1 VQNRPIVEPA
11 RSVEKKLTGRVDRRI
26 GRRAPMLSSSTP
38 VLRRAPDFHIGRI
51 GNKMHRIALVMIVR
65 DEERSLGRCLAS
77 AMPWVDEAVVL
88 DTGSRDATAAV
99 ARRCGARV
107 ASFSWVNDFAA
118 ARNAAL
124 ALTDAPWRIVLDAD
138 EWITSGGDAIAALR
152 CAAPDFLG
160 QIRVTSLFDEA
171 GGSVGSAPSWI
182 SRVLPRGVAY
192 AGRIH
197 EQPQSALPRR
207 RLPLVVTHDG
217 YLDAQKMAKAGRN
230 EALLELAL
238 AERPDDG
245 YLRYQLGKDLEVR
258 GRFDAAGS
266 HYERALATTS
276 KTDSWRHDLVL
287 RTLFTSKKL
296 GRFEAAITFAEV
308 EMANW
313 ADSPDFYFTL
323 GDLLLDT
330 ALARPERAAEL
341 LPMIEA
347 SWLQALAIGER
358 PHLHDTVH
366 GRGSFLAA
374 HNLAALHAS
383 FGNEARAAEWRE
395 RAAAMR
401 KAATPGGSNWPVQ
414 RLHFGAS
421 PAPPP
426 PTLSP

>member
-1 VQNRPIVEPA
+1 
-11 RSVEKKLTGRVDRRI
+11 
-26 GRRAPMLSSSTP
+26 
-38 VLRRAPDFHIGRI
+38 
-51 GNKMHRIALVMIVR
+51 MHRIALVMIVR
-65 DEERSLGRCLAS
+65 DEARSLARCLDS

-88 DTGSRDATAAV
+88 DTGSLDATAAI

-107 ASFSWVNDFAA
+107 ASWSWSNDFSA

-124 ALTDAPWRIVLDAD
+124 ELTDAAWRVVLDAD
-138 EWITSGGDAIAALR
+138 EWITSGGDALAALR
-152 CAAPDFLG
+152 SAAPGFLG
-160 QIRVTSLFDEA
+160 QIQVASLFDEA

-197 EQPQSALPRR
+197 EQPQSALPRK
-207 RLPLVVTHDG
+207 RLSLVVAHDG
-217 YLDAQKMAKAGRN
+217 YLDAQKSTKAGRN

-245 YLRYQLGKDLEVR
+245 YLRYQLGKDFEVR
-258 GRFDAAGS
+258 ARFDAAARQ
-266 HYERALATTS
+266 YELALAATS
-276 KTDSWRHDLVL
+276 ASDSWRHDLVL

-296 GRFEAAITFAEV
+296 GRFESAIAFAEA
-308 EMANW
+308 EMASW
-313 ADSPDFYFTL
+313 PGSPDFYFTL

-330 ALARPERAAEL
+330 ALARPERAAGL

-347 SWLQALAIGER
+347 SWLQALEIGEQ
-358 PHLHDTVH
+358 PQLQDTVH

-374 HNLAALHAS
+374 HNLAALHTS

-395 RAAAMR
+395 RAAALR
-401 KAATPGGSNWPVQ
+401 SAEATRLPNWPAQ
-414 RLHFGAS
+414 GAHFGVS
-421 PAPPP
+421 PAPTP